1 MAKARR
7 YLFLRA
13 WAEGQ
18 VVGGCLVM
26 ILGGLAAL
34 AVFMS
39 WPADLFALVPGEWRA
54 RLGLPAAALILL
66 LSLVVGG
73 ALVLGGELL
82 LLLRDIHRRLVRM
95 DARDRR
101 RVRDPE
107 RSAERRGAAARP
119 ISRRRERSVPAP
131 AAAPPAIQGAPPA
144 PPAP

>member
-13 WAEGQ
+13 WAESQ

-39 WPADLFALVPGEWRA
+39 CPADLFALVPGEWRA

-66 LSLVVGG
+66 LSRRVRGARVLGG
-73 ALVLGGELL
+73 ALLRLL
-82 LLLRDIHRRLVRM
+82 LGIHRRFVRM
-95 DARDRR
+95 VAR
-101 RVRDPE
+101 
-107 RSAERRGAAARP
+107 AGRRGLD
-119 ISRRRERSVPAP
+119 S
-131 AAAPPAIQGAPPA
+131 
-144 PPAP
+144 

>member
-66 LSLVVGG
+66 LSLV
-73 ALVLGGELL
+73 LGGELL

-107 RSAERRGAAARP
+107 RSAERRDATARLIP
-119 ISRRRERSVPAP
+119 RR
-131 AAAPPAIQGAPPA
+131 
-144 PPAP
+144 

>member
-107 RSAERRGAAARP
+107 RSAERRDATARLIP
-119 ISRRRERSVPAP
+119 RR
-131 AAAPPAIQGAPPA
+131 
-144 PPAP
+144 